1 MTNSLES
8 SQDPGFW
15 HSLLC
20 FGGVIVIVI
29 SGMLWLGISLHSL
42 LVIAVVWVAL
52 HSALLGFSYEEIKT
66 AMIAGIQKGLGAIF
80 IFFLIGIL
88 VAALIESGTIG
99 GLIYYGLDLLH
110 PTFFLPAGL
119 VLCSLMSLATGTAW
133 GTIAT
138 IGVVLMGLGG
148 ALGIPLPLVAGMVV
162 SGASF
167 GDKMSPVSDTTN
179 LAAMSAATDL
189 YSHIKAMMYTTVP
202 TFIISI
208 ILFTFFGL
216 YYSGQTL
223 SPEELLNLTTHLEIE
238 FAISPLTL
246 LPLAVLLTLS
256 LRRTPAEVSMLASV
270 GTAVVLAVATQ
281 DRTIP
286 EVLNSLHTGYVAS
299 TGLEQLDTLL
309 SRGGITSMMWTMS
322 LALIALSLGGILD
335 RAGFVRVLLS
345 GMLMRIKRSASLMAA
360 TIGAGIVS
368 NMSMGEGYLSIIF
381 GGQIF
386 KDSYEKAGLEKHMLS
401 RCLEEGATLSTSLIP
416 WTTSGA
422 FITGVL
428 YMSPLEFAPWAFF
441 NYLNPLLSIGLAY
454 MGFGIFRK
462 IQVSDDQRLNVV
474 GDEKSKEEIPVS

>member
-1 MTNSLES
+1 MADSTEEP
-8 SQDPGFW
+8 QDPSFL
-15 HSLLC
+15 HSLIC
-20 FGGVIVIVI
+20 FSGVIVIVI

-42 LVIAVVWVAL
+42 LVLSVVWVAS
-52 HSALLGFSYEEIKT
+52 HSSLLGFNYLEIKS
-66 AMIAGIQKGLGAIF
+66 AMISGIQKGLGAIF

-88 VAALIESGTIG
+88 IAALIESGTIG

-133 GTIAT
+133 GTIGT
-138 IGVVLMGLGG
+138 IGVVLMGLGA

-179 LAAMSAATDL
+179 LAAMSADTDL
-189 YSHIKAMMYTTVP
+189 YSHIKSMLYTTVP
-202 TFIISI
+202 TYIISI
-208 ILFTFFGL
+208 ILFTLFRL

-223 SPEELLNLTTHLEIE
+223 SAEELLILSQHLQIE

-246 LPLAVLLTLS
+246 LPLLVLLTLS
-256 LRRTPAEVSMLASV
+256 LKRAPAEVSMLASV
-270 GTAVVLAVATQ
+270 GTAVVLAVAIQ
-281 DRTIP
+281 DRTIA

-335 RAGFVRVLLS
+335 RAGFVRVLLR
-345 GMLMRIKRSASLMAA
+345 GMLRRIKRSASLIAA
-360 TIGAGIVS
+360 TIGAGVVS

-386 KDSYEKAGLEKHMLS
+386 KDSYEEDGLEKHMLS

-428 YMSPLEFAPWAFF
+428 NMSPLEYGPWAFF
-441 NYLNPLLSIGLAY
+441 NYINPLLSIALAY

-462 IQVSDDQRLNVV
+462 AQITKD
-474 GDEKSKEEIPVS
+474 

>member
-1 MTNSLES
+1 MED
-8 SQDPGFW
+8 SQDPSFL
-15 HSLLC
+15 HSLIC
-20 FGGVIVIVI
+20 FGGVIVTVI

-42 LVIAVVWVAL
+42 LVIAVVWVAG
-52 HSALLGFSYEEIKT
+52 HSSWLGFSYQKIKSS
-66 AMIAGIQKGLGAIF
+66 MISGIEKGLGAIF

-138 IGVVLMGLGG
+138 IGVVLMGLGSV
-148 ALGIPLPLVAGMVV
+148 LGIPLPIVVGMVV

-179 LAAMSAATDL
+179 LAAMSADTDL
-189 YSHIKAMMYTTVP
+189 YAHIKSMLYTTVP
-202 TFIISI
+202 TYIISLI
-208 ILFTFFGL
+208 AFMLVGL
-216 YYSGQTL
+216 YYTGQTL
-223 SPEELLNLTTHLEIE
+223 SAQEILTLSQHLEIE

-246 LPLAVLLTLS
+246 LPLIVLLVLS
-256 LRRTPAEVSMLASV
+256 LKRTPAEASMLASV
-270 GTAVVLAVATQ
+270 ATAVVLAVATQ
-281 DRTIP
+281 DRAIT
-286 EVLNSLHTGYVAS
+286 EVLNSLHTGYVAD

-335 RAGFVRVLLS
+335 RAGFVRVLLR
-345 GMLMRIKRSASLMAA
+345 GVLKRIKRSASLMAA
-360 TIGAGIVS
+360 TIGTGVVA

-386 KDSYEKAGLEKHMLS
+386 KESYEEDRLEKHMLS

-422 FITGVL
+422 FITGAL
-428 YMSPLEFAPWAFF
+428 GMSPLEFAPWAFF
-441 NYLNPLLSIGLAY
+441 NYINPLLSIGLAY
-454 MGFGIFRK
+454 MGFGIFR
-462 IQVSDDQRLNVV
+462 QTQLPATN
-474 GDEKSKEEIPVS
+474 

>member
-1 MTNSLES
+1 MED
-8 SQDPGFW
+8 SQEPSFL
-15 HSLLC
+15 HSLIC

-42 LVIAVVWVAL
+42 LVIAVVWVAG
-52 HSALLGFSYEEIKT
+52 HSSWLGFSYQKIKSS
-66 AMIAGIQKGLGAIF
+66 MISGIEKGLGAIF

-138 IGVVLMGLGG
+138 IGVVLMGLGSV
-148 ALGIPLPLVAGMVV
+148 LGIPLPIVVGMVV

-179 LAAMSAATDL
+179 LAAMSADTDL
-189 YSHIKAMMYTTVP
+189 YAHIKSMLYTTVP
-202 TFIISI
+202 TYIISLI
-208 ILFTFFGL
+208 AFMLVGL
-216 YYSGQTL
+216 YYTGQTL
-223 SPEELLNLTTHLEIE
+223 SAQEILTLSQHLEIE

-246 LPLAVLLTLS
+246 LPLIVLLVLS
-256 LRRTPAEVSMLASV
+256 LKRTPAEASMLASV
-270 GTAVVLAVATQ
+270 ATAVVLAVATQ
-281 DRTIP
+281 DRAIP
-286 EVLNSLHTGYVAS
+286 EVLNSLHTGYVAD

-335 RAGFVRVLLS
+335 RAGFVRVLLR
-345 GMLMRIKRSASLMAA
+345 GMLKRIKRSASLMAA
-360 TIGAGIVS
+360 TIGTGVVA

-386 KDSYEKAGLEKHMLS
+386 KESYEEDRLEKHMLS

-422 FITGVL
+422 FITGAL
-428 YMSPLEFAPWAFF
+428 GMSPLEFAPWAFF
-441 NYLNPLLSIGLAY
+441 NYINPLLSIGLAY
-454 MGFGIFRK
+454 MGFGIFR
-462 IQVSDDQRLNVV
+462 QTQLPATN
-474 GDEKSKEEIPVS
+474 

>member
-1 MTNSLES
+1 
-8 SQDPGFW
+8 
-15 HSLLC
+15 
-20 FGGVIVIVI
+20 
-29 SGMLWLGISLHSL
+29 
-42 LVIAVVWVAL
+42 
-52 HSALLGFSYEEIKT
+52 
-66 AMIAGIQKGLGAIF
+66 
-80 IFFLIGIL
+80 
-88 VAALIESGTIG
+88 
-99 GLIYYGLDLLH
+99 
-110 PTFFLPAGL
+110 

-179 LAAMSAATDL
+179 LAAMVADTDL
-189 YSHIKAMMYTTVP
+189 YSHIKSMLYTTVP
-202 TFIISI
+202 TYIISLI
-208 ILFTFFGL
+208 AFTLVGL

-223 SPEELLNLTTHLEIE
+223 SAQELLTLSQHLEIE

-246 LPLAVLLTLS
+246 LPLIVLLALS
-256 LRRTPAEVSMLASV
+256 LKRTAAEVSMLASV
-270 GTAVVLAVATQ
+270 VTAVMLAVATQ
-281 DRTIP
+281 DRTFT
-286 EVLNSLHTGYVAS
+286 EVLNSLYTGYVAD

-309 SRGGITSMMWTMS
+309 SRGGITSMMSTMS

-345 GMLMRIKRSASLMAA
+345 GVLKRIKRSASLMAT
-360 TIGAGIVS
+360 TIGTGVVA

-386 KDSYEKAGLEKHMLS
+386 KDSFEEDRLEKHMLS

-428 YMSPLEFAPWAFF
+428 GMSPLEFAPWTFF
-441 NYLNPLLSIGLAY
+441 NYINPLLSIGLAY
-454 MGFGIFRK
+454 MGFGIFRQK
-462 IQVSDDQRLNVV
+462 GFETPRERHLFSN
-474 GDEKSKEEIPVS
+474 

>member
-1 MTNSLES
+1 MTNSIKAP
-8 SQDPGFW
+8 QDPSFL

-42 LVIAVVWVAL
+42 LVIALVWVAG
-52 HSALLGFSYEEIKT
+52 HSSLLGFSYEEIKS
-66 AMIAGIQKGLGAIF
+66 AMISGIQKGLGAIF

-179 LAAMSAATDL
+179 LAAMSAGTDL
-189 YSHIKAMMYTTVP
+189 YSHIKSMLYTTVP
-202 TFIISI
+202 TYIISI
-208 ILFTFFGL
+208 ILFTVFGL
-216 YYSGQTL
+216 YYSGQAL
-223 SPEELLNLTTHLEIE
+223 SAEELLAFTQHLEIE

-246 LPLAVLLTLS
+246 LPLFVLLTLS

-270 GTAVVLAVATQ
+270 GTAVVLAVAIQ

-286 EVLNSLHTGYVAS
+286 EVLNSFHTGYVAS
-299 TGLEQLDTLL
+299 TGLEKLDILL

-335 RAGFVRVLLS
+335 HAGFVRVLLS
-345 GMLMRIKRSASLMAA
+345 GMLMRIKRSASLVAA
-360 TIGAGIVS
+360 TIGAGVVS

-386 KDSYEKAGLEKHMLS
+386 KDSYEEDGLEKHMLS

-428 YMSPLEFAPWAFF
+428 SMSPLEFAPWTFF
-441 NYLNPLLSIGLAY
+441 NYINPLLSIALAY

-462 IQVSDDQRLNVV
+462 TQHTDDQLANEV
-474 GDEKSKEEIPVS
+474 GNEKSGAGVQIS

>member
-1 MTNSLES
+1 MED
-8 SQDPGFW
+8 SQDPSFL
-15 HSLLC
+15 HSLIC

-42 LVIAVVWVAL
+42 LVIAIVWVAG
-52 HSALLGFSYEEIKT
+52 HSSWLGFSYQKIKSS
-66 AMIAGIQKGLGAIF
+66 MISGIEKGLGAIF

-138 IGVVLMGLGG
+138 IGVVLMGLGSV
-148 ALGIPLPLVAGMVV
+148 LGIPLPIVVGMVV

-179 LAAMSAATDL
+179 LAAMSADTDL
-189 YSHIKAMMYTTVP
+189 YAHIKSMLYTTVP
-202 TFIISI
+202 TYIISLI
-208 ILFTFFGL
+208 AFMLVGL
-216 YYSGQTL
+216 YYTGQTL
-223 SPEELLNLTTHLEIE
+223 SAQEILTLSQHLEIE

-246 LPLAVLLTLS
+246 LPLIVLLVLS
-256 LRRTPAEVSMLASV
+256 LKRTPAEASMLASV
-270 GTAVVLAVATQ
+270 ATAVVLAVATQ
-281 DRTIP
+281 DRAIT
-286 EVLNSLHTGYVAS
+286 EVLNSLHTGYVAD

-335 RAGFVRVLLS
+335 RAGFVRVLLR
-345 GMLMRIKRSASLMAA
+345 GMLKRIKRSASLMAA
-360 TIGAGIVS
+360 TIGTGVVA

-386 KDSYEKAGLEKHMLS
+386 KESYEEDRLEKHMLS

-422 FITGVL
+422 FITGAL
-428 YMSPLEFAPWAFF
+428 GMSPLEFAPWAFF
-441 NYLNPLLSIGLAY
+441 NYINPLLSIGLAY
-454 MGFGIFRK
+454 MGFGIFR
-462 IQVSDDQRLNVV
+462 QTQLPATN
-474 GDEKSKEEIPVS
+474 

>member
-1 MTNSLES
+1 MED
-8 SQDPGFW
+8 SQDPSFL
-15 HSLLC
+15 HSLIC
-20 FGGVIVIVI
+20 FGGVIVTVI

-42 LVIAVVWVAL
+42 LVIAVVWVAG
-52 HSALLGFSYEEIKT
+52 HSSWLGFSYQKIKSS
-66 AMIAGIQKGLGAIF
+66 MISGIEKGLGAIF

-179 LAAMSAATDL
+179 LAAMSADTDL
-189 YSHIKAMMYTTVP
+189 YAHIKSMLYTTVP
-202 TFIISI
+202 TYIISLI
-208 ILFTFFGL
+208 AFMLVGL
-216 YYSGQTL
+216 YYTGQTL
-223 SPEELLNLTTHLEIE
+223 SAQEILTLSQHLEIE

-246 LPLAVLLTLS
+246 LPLIVLLVLS
-256 LRRTPAEVSMLASV
+256 LKRTPAEASMLASV
-270 GTAVVLAVATQ
+270 ATAVVLAVATQ
-281 DRTIP
+281 DRAIT
-286 EVLNSLHTGYVAS
+286 EVLNSLHTGYVAD

-335 RAGFVRVLLS
+335 RAGFVRVLLR
-345 GMLMRIKRSASLMAA
+345 GVLKRIKRSASLMAT
-360 TIGAGIVS
+360 TIGTGVIA

-386 KDSYEKAGLEKHMLS
+386 KESYEEDRLEKHMLS

-422 FITGVL
+422 FITGAL
-428 YMSPLEFAPWAFF
+428 GMSPLEFAPWAFF
-441 NYLNPLLSIGLAY
+441 NYINPLLSIGLAY
-454 MGFGIFRK
+454 MGFGIFR
-462 IQVSDDQRLNVV
+462 QTQLPATN
-474 GDEKSKEEIPVS
+474 

>member
-1 MTNSLES
+1 MEES
-8 SQDPGFW
+8 QEPSFL
-15 HSLLC
+15 HSLIC
-20 FGGVIVIVI
+20 FGGVIVTVI
-29 SGMLWLGISLHSL
+29 TGMLWLGINLHSL
-42 LVIAVVWVAL
+42 LVIALVWVAG
-52 HSALLGFSYEEIKT
+52 HSSRLGFSFQKIKS
-66 AMIAGIQKGLGAIF
+66 AMISGIEKGLGAIF

-88 VAALIESGTIG
+88 VASLIESGTIG
-99 GLIYYGLDLLH
+99 GLVYYGLDLLH

-119 VLCSLMSLATGTAW
+119 VLCRLMSLATGTAW

-148 ALGIPLPLVAGMVV
+148 ALGIPLALVAGMVV

-179 LAAMSAATDL
+179 LAAMVADTDL
-189 YSHIKAMMYTTVP
+189 YSHIKSMLYTTVP
-202 TFIISI
+202 TYIISLI
-208 ILFTFFGL
+208 AFTLVGL

-223 SPEELLNLTTHLEIE
+223 SAQELLTLSQHLEIE

-246 LPLAVLLTLS
+246 LPLIVLLALS
-256 LRRTPAEVSMLASV
+256 LKRTAAEVSMLASV
-270 GTAVVLAVATQ
+270 VTAVMLAVVTQ
-281 DRTIP
+281 DRTFT
-286 EVLNSLHTGYVAS
+286 EVLNSLYTGYVAD

-309 SRGGITSMMWTMS
+309 SRGGITSMMSTMS

-345 GMLMRIKRSASLMAA
+345 GVLKRIKRSASLMAT
-360 TIGAGIVS
+360 TIGTGVVA

-386 KDSYEKAGLEKHMLS
+386 KDSFEEDRLEKHMLS

-428 YMSPLEFAPWAFF
+428 GMSPLEFAPWAFF
-441 NYLNPLLSIGLAY
+441 NYINPLLSIGLAY
-454 MGFGIFRK
+454 MGFGIFRQQGFETPRGTPLSSLK
-462 IQVSDDQRLNVV
+462 N
-474 GDEKSKEEIPVS
+474 E

>member
-1 MTNSLES
+1 MKDTR
-8 SQDPGFW
+8 DPGFL

-29 SGMLWLGISLHSL
+29 SGLLWLGISLHSL
-42 LVIAVVWVAL
+42 LVIALVWVAG
-52 HSALLGFSYEEIKT
+52 HSYWLGFSYKSIKSS
-66 AMIAGIQKGLGAIF
+66 MISGIEKGLGAIF

-99 GLIYYGLDLLH
+99 ALIYYGLDLLH
-110 PTFFLPAGL
+110 PSFFLPAGL

-138 IGVVLMGLGG
+138 IGVVLMGLGQ

-179 LAAMSAATDL
+179 LAAMSADTDL
-189 YSHIKAMMYTTVP
+189 YSHIKSMMYTTVP
-202 TFIISI
+202 TYIICLI
-208 ILFTFFGL
+208 IFTFLGFYFTAQAMSEQEL
-216 YYSGQTL
+216 STL
-223 SPEELLNLTTHLEIE
+223 SGLLEVE

-246 LPLAVLLTLS
+246 LPLFVLLALS
-256 LRRTPAEVSMLASV
+256 INRTPAEASMLASV
-270 GTAVVLAVATQ
+270 AAALVLAILTQ
-281 DRTIP
+281 DRNIT
-286 EVLNSLHTGYVAS
+286 EVLNSLHTGYVS
-299 TGLEQLDTLL
+299 DTGLEQLDTLL
-309 SRGGITSMMWTMS
+309 SRGGIMSMMWTMS

-335 RAGFVRVLLS
+335 CAGFVRVLLR
-345 GMLMRIKRSASLMAA
+345 GILERIERAASLMTA
-360 TIGAGIVS
+360 TISAGIVA

-386 KDSYEKAGLEKHMLS
+386 KESYEESGLEKHMLS

-428 YMSPLEFAPWAFF
+428 GMSPLEFAPWTFF

-454 MGFGIFRK
+454 LGFGIFRK
-462 IQVSDDQRLNVV
+462 TESSEVNLRPQ
-474 GDEKSKEEIPVS
+474 